1 MKKLMC
7 AFVVAGNVVSAS
19 ALADNTD
26 YGSHAGCAFANW
38 SSYDAIRITDQRLR
52 QMVQSG
58 EIRAS
63 EVEDKEDEVRS
74 KVVDDLCIKM
84 GYTPEP

>member
-7 AFVVAGNVVSAS
+7 AFVMAGNVVGVS
-19 ALADNTD
+19 ALADD
-26 YGSHAGCAFANW
+26 LEFGSHVGCVVANW
-38 SSYDAIRITDQRLR
+38 SSYDAIRISDQRLR
-52 QMVQSG
+52 QMVQNG

-63 EVEDKEDEVRS
+63 EVEDKEGEVREQ
-74 KVVDDLCIKM
+74 VVGELCVKM